1 MMDKYDG
8 PDLTLVARAAYEAIR
23 RDVDAGWAPQ
33 AGPAKQ
39 KPPRGEWI
47 SENCIRVQFSK

>member
-23 RDVDAGWAPQ
+23 RDVDAGWLPQ